1 MASTPSGHRIQPPKT
16 RKRVEF
22 DFEALA
28 KELSSLDEGEGL
40 TTQEIAEA
48 MNCGLEKARKFIAK
62 ALEAGRC
69 RTSRRWITNIA
80 GFRQRYVSYV
90 FEKGDQ
96 ANETHPPTL

>member
-1 MASTPSGHRIQPPKT
+1 MASAPSGHRIQPPQT

-48 MNCGLEKARKFIAK
+48 LNCGLEKARRFIAS
-62 ALEAGRC
+62 ALEVKKC

-90 FEKGDQ
+90 FEKGDKSF
-96 ANETHPPTL
+96 ESY

>member
-1 MASTPSGHRIQPPKT
+1 MAGAPSGHRIQPPQA

-48 MNCGLEKARKFIAK
+48 LNCGPAKARKFIQDAK
-62 ALEAGRC
+62 KAGRC

-90 FEKGDQ
+90 FEKGD
-96 ANETHPPTL
+96 E

>member
-1 MASTPSGHRIQPPKT
+1 MASAPSGHRVQPPQA

-48 MNCGLEKARKFIAK
+48 LNCGLEKARKFIQDAK
-62 ALEAGRC
+62 KAGKC
-69 RTSRRWITNIA
+69 RVSKRVITNVADI
-80 GFRQRYVSYV
+80 RQRYVSYV
-90 FEKGDQ
+90 FEKGDKSF
-96 ANETHPPTL
+96 ESY